1 MVRQNKRTPANR
13 ATSKSKKTQARK
25 KAKKGSKVYIPASK
39 IIVLCTVVVI
49 SCSALLFVT
58 TMLDQKQKKAI
69 QKIEKIED
77 TRQIAKN
84 KATLPKENQKENS
97 AKKDDKKVDAE
108 WIQQPLKTAPQKA
121 SQTAKTSD
129 TTHSTSRSSG
139 LKPSSNAAGVPKSPI
154 SNQTN
159 STQKDEVAKSTNAAS
174 ENKGK
179 IIPQETASLQTER
192 TEKREKTE
200 IALKPVENK
209 PLPEKKDLQG
219 RAVDIPEIPVAR
231 PGAKLIV
238 IFDDGGQNLQQLEKC
253 LALPFPVTIAILP
266 KLSYSKSAAD
276 KTRAAGKDVMLHQPM
291 QAIARSDGT
300 VPNPGEGALK
310 TDMSLY
316 EIERVVRENIA
327 EIGPVVGLN
336 NHEGSAICEDESRIG
351 VVLNVANDN
360 GIFFLDSRT
369 TSQTRVPQAA
379 MSMGYSYYERN
390 VFLDNTKNR
399 ADIIA
404 EIMRGVSIANKT
416 GAAIMIGHVWSADV
430 LPPILAE
437 LYPLL
442 RAKGYEFTTVQK
454 SGALITP

>member
-1 MVRQNKRTPANR
+1 MVQQNKRTPANR
-13 ATSKSKKTQARK
+13 ATSKSKKTQTRRR
-25 KAKKGSKVYIPASK
+25 AKKGSKVYIPASK
-39 IIVLCTVVVI
+39 IIVLCTAVVI

-58 TMLDQKQKKAI
+58 TMLDQKQKKTL

-77 TRQIAKN
+77 TKQIAKN
-84 KATLPKENQKENS
+84 KAIPPKENQRENRT
-97 AKKDDKKVDAE
+97 KKDDKKVDAE
-108 WIQQPLKTAPQKA
+108 WMQQPLKNEPSKA

-129 TTHSTSRSSG
+129 AAQSPSHSSDV
-139 LKPSSNAAGVPKSPI
+139 KPSSHSSSVSKSSV

-159 STQKDEVAKSTNAAS
+159 SPQKSEVAKSTNAVS
-174 ENKGK
+174 ENKEK
-179 IIPQETASLQTER
+179 VIPQETLSLQTER
-192 TEKREKTE
+192 IEKREKTE
-200 IALKPVENK
+200 IALKPIEK
-209 PLPEKKDLQG
+209 RPLPEKKDVQE

-266 KLSYSKSAAD
+266 KLSYSKAAAD

-310 TDMSLY
+310 PDMSLY

-351 VVLNVANDN
+351 AVLTVANDS